1 MKKSLWYLAA
11 SASVILIAAVFSVN
25 VAAQQQWR
33 PMGPQAP
40 SLGSHYLQMANPLDP
55 PAENWSDPTGPY
67 KVIMEVDESLP
78 NHTIYRP
85 ADLSAFPSEDKLPV
99 IVMSGPGCD
108 FDGDSYRPFWTE
120 IASYGY
126 LVIAVGL
133 PVPEEL
139 RAALFFNKTEDVK
152 DGLDW
157 AFAVNRWKAGKYS
170 GKIDTSNVVLMGQS
184 CGGMIM
190 TDLAADSRVSMLVYW
205 NSGIGLMGN
214 AGTSQSSGN
223 YFLKTLKKP
232 LAFFAGDT
240 DMARQVSTASFEAVE
255 LAPAFFAVR
264 EIPGDAH
271 GGTFRENNGGA
282 YGTAAVAWLNW
293 WTKGDKEAAG
303 MFRGDPCGLANDP
316 KWVEVRSKNLDP
328 KPIFPRLNQDWPGY
342 KRYEEE
348 NAKVTTAPEVV
359 FMGNSITDF
368 WPGAHADFFTR
379 NNFTGRGIAGQTG
392 SQMLVRFRQ
401 DVINLKPKA
410 VVIMSGTNDICQ
422 DLADMSYNPDDNIV
436 GSIISMSEL
445 ALANGIKVI
454 ISSITPCERYM
465 PIPQI
470 DAGPYIT
477 NINERLKTYAEA
489 TEDVWYVDYF
499 TPLAN
504 SKYGLDAGLS
514 YDGIHPNTYCYAL
527 MEPIV
532 TKVIREALGSKK
544 EYYVTP
550 LELARQLQVEQD
562 KEHAER
568 MKQMQNQG
576 VRFQPKEIRK

>member
-1 MKKSLWYLAA
+1 MKKSFWYLASYA
-11 SASVILIAAVFSVN
+11 AIILLAGVFSAN

-33 PMGPQAP
+33 PMGAQAP
-40 SLGSHYLQMANPLDP
+40 SLGMHYLQMTNPLDP
-55 PAENWSDPTGPY
+55 PSENWASPTGPY

-85 ADLSAFPSEDKLPV
+85 ADLSAFPLQDRLPV

-139 RAALFFNKTEDVK
+139 RAAMFFNKTEDVK
-152 DGLDW
+152 DGIDW
-157 AFAVNRWKAGKYS
+157 AFAINKRDVSKYY
-170 GKIDTSNVVLMGQS
+170 GKIDTMNVVLMGQS

-190 TDLAADSRVSMLVYW
+190 TDLAADSRVTMLVYW

-214 AGTSQSSGN
+214 AGTTQSAGP
-223 YFLKTLKKP
+223 YFLKTLNKP

-240 DMARQVSTASFEAVE
+240 DMARQVSASSFEAVE
-255 LAPAFFAVR
+255 KAPAFFGVR

-282 YGTAAVAWLNW
+282 YGSAAVAWLNW
-293 WTKGDKEAAG
+293 WTKGDTKASQ
-303 MFRGDPCGLANDP
+303 MFRGDPCGLEKDP
-316 KWVEVRSKNLDP
+316 KWIEVRSKNLDP
-328 KPIFPRLNQDWPGY
+328 KPEIPKLVFDWPGY
-342 KRYEEE
+342 KRYEQA
-348 NAKVTTAPEVV
+348 NADVTTTPEVI

-368 WPGAHADFFTR
+368 WPRAHEDFFTR
-379 NNFTGRGIAGQTG
+379 NNFIGRGIAGQTG

-401 DVINLKPKA
+401 DVISLKPEA

-422 DLADMSYNPDDNIV
+422 ELADMSYNPDDNIV
-436 GSIISMSEL
+436 GSIISMSEM
-445 ALANGIKVI
+445 ALANGIKVL

-470 DAGPYIT
+470 DAGPYIIK
-477 NINERLKTYAEA
+477 INERLKAYAET
-489 TEDVWYVDYF
+489 TENVWYVDYF

-504 SKYGLDAGLS
+504 SKYGLDQNLS

-532 TKVIREALGSKK
+532 IKSIKEALGNNK

-550 LELARQLQVEQD
+550 LDLARKLQVEQD
-562 KEHAER
+562 KEFAER
-568 MKQMQNQG
+568 MERMRNSGARFRQNNPQ
-576 VRFQPKEIRK
+576 K

>member
-1 MKKSLWYLAA
+1 MKKRLWYLAS
-11 SASVILIAAVFSVN
+11 SAAVILLAGVFSAN

-40 SLGSHYLQMANPLDP
+40 SLGRHYLQMTNPLNP
-55 PAENWSDPTGPY
+55 PVENWADPTGPY
-67 KVIMEVDESLP
+67 KVVMEVDESLP
-78 NHTIYRP
+78 NHTIYHP
-85 ADLSAFPSEDKLPV
+85 ADMSAFPSKDKLPV

-152 DGLDW
+152 DGIDW
-157 AFAVNRWKAGKYS
+157 AFAINKREVSKYF
-170 GKIDTSNVVLMGQS
+170 GKIDTLNVVLMGQS

-214 AGTSQSSGN
+214 TSATQSSGM
-223 YFLKTLKKP
+223 YFLKTLNKP

-240 DMARQVSTASFEAVE
+240 DMARQVSTSSFEAVE
-255 LAPAFFAVR
+255 VAPAFFAVR

-303 MFRGDPCGLANDP
+303 MFRGDPCGLAKDP
-316 KWVEVRSKNLDP
+316 KWVEVRSKNLNP
-328 KPIFPRLNQDWPGY
+328 KPIIPRLNQDWPGY
-342 KRYEEE
+342 KRYEQE

-368 WPGAHADFFTR
+368 WPRAHADFFAK
-379 NNFTGRGIAGQTG
+379 NNFIGRGIAGQTG

-422 DLADMSYNPDDNIV
+422 ELADMSYNPDDNIV

-454 ISSITPCERYM
+454 VSSITPCERYM

-470 DAGPYIT
+470 DAGPYIIK
-477 NINERLKTYAEA
+477 INERLKAYAEA
-489 TEDVWYVDYF
+489 TEGVWYVDYF

-504 SKYGLDAGLS
+504 SKYGLDQNLS

-532 TKVIREALGSKK
+532 TKVIREALGSNK

-550 LELARQLQVEQD
+550 LDLARQLQVEQD
-562 KEHAER
+562 REFAER
-568 MKQMQNQG
+568 MKQMQNSG
-576 VRFQPKEIRK
+576 TRFPPDNIRK